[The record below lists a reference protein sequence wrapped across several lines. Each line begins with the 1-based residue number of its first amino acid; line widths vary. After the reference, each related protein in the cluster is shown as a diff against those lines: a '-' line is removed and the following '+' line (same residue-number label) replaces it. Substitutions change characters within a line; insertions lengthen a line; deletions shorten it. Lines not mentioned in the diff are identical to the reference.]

1 MKTMKEYMDLVH
13 APLAE
18 VMAAADR
25 VRRVHQPDILDV
37 CSIYNARSGCCS
49 EDCKFCAQSV
59 HYETG
64 VTEYPLRSE
73 AELMAAAE
81 RARALGAK
89 RFGIVTSGPGMTDS
103 DIAVICRAIPRIA
116 EMGLIPCASLGA
128 LSYETLAQLKAAG
141 LVRYH
146 HNIETAPSFYAQIV
160 STHSFSERL
169 TTIQNAKKAGLQVCS
184 GGIMGLGE
192 TWEQRIEMVLTLEP
206 LGLDA
211 VPINFLMPIKGT
223 PLQDQPLVA
232 KEEALRIL
240 AIFRLIL
247 KTTTIKIAAGRETVL
262 TTDQIRGFQS
272 GANGMII
279 GGYLTMP
286 GQQAEKDQQLIR
298 DIEAEWQL
306 TAFEHVH

>member
-1 MKTMKEYMDLVH
+1 MQKPEIEKLLQLPLTELISRANKVRKEEAGSHIELCN
-13 APLAE
+13 
-18 VMAAADR
+18 
-25 VRRVHQPDILDV
+25 I
-37 CSIYNARSGCCS
+37 INAKSGHCS
-49 EDCKFCAQSV
+49 EDCKFCAQSGC
-59 HYETG
+59 HQ
-64 VTEYPLRSE
+64 TEVQIYALKDKGE
-73 AELMAAAE
+73 ILAAAQQAKDIGTE
-81 RARALGAK
+81 R
-89 RFGIVTSGPGMTDS
+89 FDIVTSGNTLTS
-103 DIAVICRAIPRIA
+103 NEVKIIA
-116 EMGLIPCASLGA
+116 EVIAKIRAKIGIKMCSSLGK
-128 LSYETLAQLKAAG
+128 LSKESLSLLKAAG
-141 LVRYH
+141 LSRYH

-160 STHSFSERL
+160 STHSFEERL

-192 TWEQRIEMVLTLEP
+192 SWAQRIEMALTLEP

-223 PLQDQPLVA
+223 PLQDQPQVA

-298 DIEAEWQL
+298 DIEAQWQR
-306 TAFEHVH
+306 TAIESVH